1 MANGGTCY
9 IGGTANAAGQAAC
22 QAQPGAQWVPD
33 APAQQQQQ
41 ESTSNPWMTAAQV
54 GLGLASLHPAF
65 RLGKWGAKGAQA
77 LYKGSPMKGRI
88 GGMMDKLF
96 RRDSTAAYNKAGQ
109 AAAGNP
115 GFVLPGGVSK
125 ISRVK
130 GQKGFDYS
138 PAGVQKQ
145 TFNTNPLTGGA
156 SEATRAMRGMP
167 SRNAMLATGAGVGGA
182 AAMYAGRGGG
192 PEQRALDEKANNAK
206 TLAEL
211 MDRQKQIDDA
221 KKNNETPKKE
231 LSFAERV
238 KIGLKDKDTVY
249 KLGLLMSELGN
260 NDPNRASK
268 LLEHNNAL
276 AKNASSSYTALKN
289 MILSPKELADSIF
302 IDRGG
307 MAIIG
312 WGKMDEGQQKAA
324 AQARGN
330 AINALMHELAMA
342 GKLPTME
349 NAQALFYARNPDK
362 DPRNKEKKPEDE
374 DKDPWYKFFS

>member
-1 MANGGTCY
+1 MANGGMCY
-9 IGGTANAAGQAAC
+9 VGGVAYEKAGQAAC

-54 GLGLASLHPAF
+54 GLGLASLHPAG
-65 RLGKWGAKGAQA
+65 RLAGWGIKGARA
-77 LYKGSPMKGRI
+77 LKAGAPMKGRI

-96 RRDSTAAYNKAGQ
+96 RKEGVPA
-109 AAAGNP
+109 NP

-125 ISRVK
+125 ISRVT

-138 PAGVQKQ
+138 PPGVTKQ

-156 SEATRAMRGMP
+156 TEATRVMRGMP
-167 SRNAMLATGAGVGGA
+167 SRNAILATGAGVGGA

-192 PEQRALDEKANNAK
+192 AEQRALDEKANNAK
-206 TLAEL
+206 TLTEL

-276 AKNASSSYTALKN
+276 AKNASSGYTALKN
-289 MILSPKELADSIF
+289 MILSPAEITKQIY
-302 IDRGG
+302 IDGGGVLGFGG
-307 MAIIG
+307 MDD
-312 WGKMDEGQQKAA
+312 DEKKAVAQQ
-324 AQARGN
+324 RGN
-330 AINALMHELAMA
+330 AINALMHELAMM
-342 GKLPTME
+342 GQMPTME
-349 NAQALFYARNPDK
+349 NAQALYKMRHPD
-362 DPRNKEKKPEDE
+362 DTPKPDEDE
-374 DKDPWYKFFS
+374 ETSWRDYFS

>member
-1 MANGGTCY
+1 MANGGMCY
-9 IGGTANAAGQAAC
+9 VGGVAYEKAGQAAC

-33 APAQQQQQ
+33 APAQQQQ
-41 ESTSNPWMTAAQV
+41 ESTSNPWMTAAK
-54 GLGLASLHPAF
+54 GLGTAAAFGIGLTPAGRALKVANAGRKLF
-65 RLGKWGAKGAQA
+65 MGGK
-77 LYKGSPMKGRI
+77 PMQGRV
-88 GGMMDKLF
+88 GGLMDKLF
-96 RRDSTAAYNKAGQ
+96 RREG
-109 AAAGNP
+109 AAGNP

-130 GQKGFDYS
+130 DQKGFDYS
-138 PAGVQKQ
+138 PPGVTKQ

-156 SEATRAMRGMP
+156 TEATRALNPYTIG
-167 SRNAMLATGAGVGGA
+167 ATGAGIGGT

-192 PEQRALDEKANNAK
+192 EEQRALTQQANNTK
-206 TLAEL
+206 TLTEL
-211 MDRQKQIDDA
+211 MDRQKQIDA
-221 KKNNETPKKE
+221 AKNNKETPKKE
-231 LSFAERV
+231 LTFAEKV

-302 IDRGG
+302 IDGG
-307 MAIIG
+307 GILG
-312 WGKMDEGQQKAA
+312 FGKMDDGQQKAA
-324 AQARGN
+324 AQSRGN

>member
-1 MANGGTCY
+1 
-9 IGGTANAAGQAAC
+9 
-22 QAQPGAQWVPD
+22 
-33 APAQQQQQ
+33 
-41 ESTSNPWMTAAQV
+41 
-54 GLGLASLHPAF
+54 
-65 RLGKWGAKGAQA
+65 
-77 LYKGSPMKGRI
+77 
-88 GGMMDKLF
+88 
-96 RRDSTAAYNKAGQ
+96 
-109 AAAGNP
+109 
-115 GFVLPGGVSK
+115 
-125 ISRVK
+125 
-130 GQKGFDYS
+130 
-138 PAGVQKQ
+138 
-145 TFNTNPLTGGA
+145 
-156 SEATRAMRGMP
+156 
-167 SRNAMLATGAGVGGA
+167 
-182 AAMYAGRGGG
+182 
-192 PEQRALDEKANNAK
+192 
-206 TLAEL
+206 

-302 IDRGG
+302 IDGG
-307 MAIIG
+307 GNILG
-312 WGKMDEGQQKAA
+312 FGKMDEGQQKAA
-324 AQARGN
+324 AQSRGN

>member
-33 APAQQQQQ
+33 APEQQQ
-41 ESTSNPWMTAAQV
+41 STSNPWGTALNA
-54 GLGLASLHPAF
+54 GLIAASLHPAG
-65 RLGKWGAKGAQA
+65 RLAGWGIKGAKA
-77 LYKGSPMKGRI
+77 LKAGGPMKGRI

-96 RRDSTAAYNKAGQ
+96 RKESTASYNKAGQ
-109 AAAGNP
+109 SAAGSP
-115 GFVLPGGVSK
+115 GFVLPKGVNTRTRNPAVRGGVSQQ
-125 ISRVK
+125 V
-130 GQKGFDYS
+130 
-138 PAGVQKQ
+138 A
-145 TFNTNPLTGGA
+145 NTNPLTGGA

-167 SRNAMLATGAGVGGA
+167 SRNAMLASGAGVGGA

-206 TLAEL
+206 TLTEL

-302 IDRGG
+302 IDGG
-307 MAIIG
+307 GNILG
-312 WGKMDEGQQKAA
+312 FGKMDEGQQKAA
-324 AQARGN
+324 AQSRGN

-374 DKDPWYKFFS
+374 DEDSKWYKFFS

>member
-1 MANGGTCY
+1 MANGGMCY
-9 IGGTANAAGQAAC
+9 VGGVAYEKAGQAAC

-54 GLGLASLHPAF
+54 GLGLASLHPAG
-65 RLGKWGAKGAQA
+65 RLAGWGIKGARA
-77 LYKGSPMKGRI
+77 LKAGAPMKGRI

-96 RRDSTAAYNKAGQ
+96 RKEGVPA
-109 AAAGNP
+109 NP

-138 PAGVQKQ
+138 PPGVTKQ

-156 SEATRAMRGMP
+156 TEATRVMRGMP

-192 PEQRALDEKANNAK
+192 AEQRALDEKANNAK
-206 TLAEL
+206 TLTEL

-302 IDRGG
+302 IDGG
-307 MAIIG
+307 GNILG
-312 WGKMDEGQQKAA
+312 FGKMDEGQQKAA
-324 AQARGN
+324 AQSRGN

>member
-1 MANGGTCY
+1 MANGGMCY
-9 IGGTANAAGQAAC
+9 VGGVAYEKAGQAAC

-41 ESTSNPWMTAAQV
+41 ESTSNPWMTAAK
-54 GLGLASLHPAF
+54 GLGTAAAFGIGLTPAGRALKVANAGRKLF
-65 RLGKWGAKGAQA
+65 MGGK
-77 LYKGSPMKGRI
+77 PMQGRV
-88 GGMMDKLF
+88 GGLMDKLF
-96 RRDSTAAYNKAGQ
+96 RREG
-109 AAAGNP
+109 AAGNP

-138 PAGVQKQ
+138 PPGVTKQ

-156 SEATRAMRGMP
+156 TEATRALNPYTIG
-167 SRNAMLATGAGVGGA
+167 ATVAGGGGA

-192 PEQRALDEKANNAK
+192 AEQRALDEKANNTK
-206 TLAEL
+206 TLTEL

-302 IDRGG
+302 IDGG
-307 MAIIG
+307 GNILG
-312 WGKMDEGQQKAA
+312 FGKMDEGQQKAA
-324 AQARGN
+324 AQSRGN

>member
-41 ESTSNPWMTAAQV
+41 ESTSNPWGTAANV
-54 GLGLASLHPAF
+54 ALGLASLHPAG
-65 RLGKWGAKGAQA
+65 RLAGWGIKGARA
-77 LYKGSPMKGRI
+77 LKAGAPMKGRI

-96 RRDSTAAYNKAGQ
+96 RKEGVPA
-109 AAAGNP
+109 NP

-138 PAGVQKQ
+138 PPGVQKQ

-192 PEQRALDEKANNAK
+192 PEQRDLDEKANNTK
-206 TLAEL
+206 TLTEL

-221 KKNNETPKKE
+221 KKNDETPKKE
-231 LSFAERV
+231 LSFAEKV